1 MKLFASLL
9 QISGL
14 GAFILGASIEFG
26 AAGSV
31 GSAGIV
37 AVFVGLSLERES

>member
-14 GAFILGASIEFG
+14 AAFVAGASFEFG
-26 AAGSV
+26 AAG
-31 GSAGIV
+31 GAASAGLV